1 MESGLQDLAF
11 RMYYFYGF
19 CWTGPQC
26 SQPICFSCPELS
38 TLLMMLSM
46 RFWFKYWQNFIS
58 QAWHLIYQ
66 LRMAMWLGPTSH
78 GQRTIELFKSFLQ
91 IIANY
96 AWMAH
101 FSNCQN
107 ISRRRIAG
115 KILFKGSELLWIVWI
130 FNNLYCCRTWGRY
143 KAWILRY
150 IISSHKLSIM
160 RMLML
165 FMTMP
170 KSWWLCVHIW
180 WRSTMPKDIRC
191 QMHIAA
197 LQWESEQ
204 SMKRDCA
211 SGHTCDDIWA
221 SSQSV
226 MMMTFDN
233 DDDD

>member
-1 MESGLQDLAF
+1 
-11 RMYYFYGF
+11 
-19 CWTGPQC
+19 
-26 SQPICFSCPELS
+26 
-38 TLLMMLSM
+38 
-46 RFWFKYWQNFIS
+46 
-58 QAWHLIYQ
+58 
-66 LRMAMWLGPTSH
+66 
-78 GQRTIELFKSFLQ
+78 
-91 IIANY
+91 
-96 AWMAH
+96 MAH

-143 KAWILRY
+143 IAWILRY
-150 IISSHKLSIM
+150 IILFHRLSIM

-221 SSQSV
+221 SSQWWWWHLTMV
-226 MMMTFDN
+226 MMIKMLVRWWWIAIKGSDLAKVLSRSQQKFEQAEKRLSKFLLHQKHYNRADPILWN
-233 DDDD
+233 WWS